1 VSPSSAGRRGS
12 IRQDP
17 NGSWLYTVDTTAP
30 GGVRRQ
36 AKRRG
41 FPTRK
46 AAQAAL
52 THDLEAL
59 ALQTYVPSSKLTF
72 QDFVEDRWL
81 PAVKGRL
88 RPATF
93 ASYSR
98 NLRIHVLPTL
108 GSVPLQGIDAGSLTA
123 LYQRLAEDGR
133 KDYARGKVLSTTTVR
148 YIHTIVR
155 SALQMAYEWDLTP
168 RNAADRAR
176 PPKPK
181 ARGDRH
187 QQFHTWDRQTLGKF
201 LRDTDGERLQPL
213 WLLLATTGLRRGEAI
228 GLGWT
233 AIDFDTNRISII
245 RSLVDVDLGSPVWSD
260 PKTARGRRV
269 LSLDPATM
277 TTLRALRARQ
287 AQDRLLAGAAYTDH
301 GLVFSHPDGSP
312 LHPDTT
318 SHNFVRRAA
327 QLDLPPIRLHDLRH
341 TWATLALETGIHP
354 KVVQERLGHSNVS
367 ITLDLYSHVSPAMQ
381 SDAADRV
388 AALIFE

>member
-1 VSPSSAGRRGS
+1 VTASSAGRRGS
-12 IRQDP
+12 VRQAT
-17 NGSWLYTVDTTAP
+17 NGSWYYTVDITAP

-36 AKRRG
+36 SKRRG

-59 ALQTYVPSSKLTF
+59 ALRTYVAPSKLSF
-72 QDFVEDRWL
+72 EEYVEDRWL

-88 RPATF
+88 RPSTL
-93 ASYSR
+93 ASYTR
-98 NLRIHVLPTL
+98 NLRIHVLPAL
-108 GSVPLQGIDAGSLTA
+108 GPVLLQDIDAGALTA
-123 LYQRLAEDGR
+123 LYQRLAEHGR

-155 SALQMAYEWDLTP
+155 SALQMAYEWDLVP
-168 RNAADRAR
+168 RNAADRAK

-187 QQFHTWDRQTLGKF
+187 EQFRTWDRQTLGKF
-201 LRDTDGERLQPL
+201 LRDTEGERLQPL

-228 GLGWT
+228 GLSW
-233 AIDFDTNRISII
+233 AALDFDTNRLSVI
-245 RSLVDVDLGSPVWSD
+245 RSLVDVDCGKPVWSD

-269 LSLDPATM
+269 IALDPATVAA
-277 TTLRALRARQ
+277 LRSLRARQ
-287 AQDRLLAGAAYTDH
+287 AQDRLIAGSAYNDL
-301 GLVFSHPDGSP
+301 GLVFSHEDGSP

-318 SHNFVRRAA
+318 SHNFTRRAA
-327 QLDLPPIRLHDLRH
+327 RLGLPPIRLHDLRH

-381 SDAADRV
+381 TDAADRV